1 MASKALHKRIVK
13 IKEYRVIYLFVIPIV
28 IYLCIFRYYPIITQ
42 FVLSLNDYGI
52 QGGCWNSPWIGLG
65 NYITLFSS
73 RNFGRILF
81 NTFRISVLQI
91 TAGFIPP
98 IILAIALFDMTSNRM
113 RRVSQSILY
122 IPHFFSWVVIYNI
135 VHALFANEGYINGLL
150 NALGIAS
157 YDFLI
162 EKSSFLPMLIGS
174 SIWKELGWGT
184 IIYLAALTSID
195 TELFDVAKID
205 GAGPLQRIWYITLPG
220 ILSVV
225 VFCLAMSL
233 GRLLSAANTE
243 QILLFQGPQNL
254 SVSDVLG
261 TWEYRQGLGKMQY
274 SLGASIS
281 MFQSVIGL
289 SLVLTTNKLATKL
302 AGVGIW

>member
-1 MASKALHKRIVK
+1 M
-13 IKEYRVIYLFVIPIV
+13 
-28 IYLCIFRYYPIITQ
+28 
-42 FVLSLNDYGI
+42 
-52 QGGCWNSPWIGLG
+52 
-65 NYITLFSS
+65 
-73 RNFGRILF
+73 
-81 NTFRISVLQI
+81 
-91 TAGFIPP
+91 
-98 IILAIALFDMTSNRM
+98 
-113 RRVSQSILY
+113 
-122 IPHFFSWVVIYNI
+122 
-135 VHALFANEGYINGLL
+135 
-150 NALGIAS
+150 
-157 YDFLI
+157 
-162 EKSSFLPMLIGS
+162 PMLIGS